1 MCYHI
6 QVMTKFSDSEWADPE
21 FSREYRDKADVYV
34 IERKRLF
41 GVLKS
46 FYRHFLAGGER
57 KKVLD
62 LGCGD
67 GIVTRQLLEVDDKG
81 EVTLVDGSTDMLDH
95 AKRSLADFA
104 NLRYLLASF
113 QEIIEGKS
121 RLGNFDFVVSSL
133 AIHHLTLAE
142 KRKLYQKI
150 HSLLNPGGYFLNID
164 LVCAEEEELEE
175 WYMGLWREWIE
186 ERKRLL
192 GLKEDIF
199 GDILRRY
206 KENEDNK
213 PDTLGEQLAILTE
226 IGFIE
231 VDCHYKYG
239 IFTIFGGKKS

>member
-1 MCYHI
+1 
-6 QVMTKFSDSEWADPE
+6 MTKFGDSEWAKPD
-21 FSREYRDKADVYV
+21 FSREYRDKADIYV
-34 IERKRLF
+34 VERKRLF
-41 GVLKS
+41 EVLKS
-46 FYRHFLAGGER
+46 FWRHFLTGEGE

-67 GIVTRQLLEVDDKG
+67 GIVTRELLEIDDKI

-95 AKRSLADFA
+95 AKRRLADFT
-104 NLRYLLASF
+104 NLQYLLASF

-121 RLGNFDFVVSSL
+121 QLGSFDFIVSSL
-133 AIHHLTLAE
+133 AIHHLTLGE
-142 KRKLYQKI
+142 KRKLYHKI
-150 HSLLNPGGYFLNID
+150 YAHLTPGGYFLNID
-164 LVCAEEEELEE
+164 LVRAGEEELEE

-213 PDTLGEQLAILTE
+213 PDTLGAQLAILKE
-226 IGFIE
+226 IGFHE

-239 IFTIFGGKKS
+239 IFTIFGGKRL